1 MALDISIFD
10 TITPSRFITFTIPNP
25 SLSHHHH
32 HHHLLRVAVLDS
44 PIQLTDSPRVAL
56 MFVPRT
62 RELDWIFCT
71 ESGHLQLLLTC
82 PQISRLILI
91 GDQPTDGPDLP
102 IMYHRPDQSDDV
114 SDNIQEESVR
124 PLVTAL
130 SRKFCVKNGI
140 YDVPIVSYEDNVIF
154 SVVLE
159 KCVGDFVGEMLVED
173 VEIESDGSECNKRE
187 FRRRL
192 RFKRMP
198 NLIQTEIK
206 IVPETCLSSDSMIE
220 ENVKFRPDTG
230 VLVHVYLMP
239 MVASCAL
246 IGSYLSER
254 IRLGFRPKALCV
266 GVGGG
271 ALVSFLGTQLGFEVV
286 GVEMDEEVL
295 RVSRRYFGLEDGEF
309 IRVCVGDAIEFI
321 EKLACQANVQNS
333 DSLGIRG
340 MQDGCYLNDGDG
352 LDTKFDV
359 VMVDLDSADVRNGV
373 TAPPLEFIRKNVL
386 LAARRVLS
394 DSGILVIN
402 VIHPSRSF
410 YEMLIH
416 EFREIFH
423 ELYEI
428 DVGNGENFVLIA
440 TVLPIVSSVSDC
452 DNTFL
457 KKLSSVLKESRF
469 SKALAGTIF
478 LVHGGF
484 SYLSL
489 PDVPI
494 DAALQ
499 IVLSF

>member
-10 TITPSRFITFTIPNP
+10 TIAPSRFTTFTIPHP
-25 SLSHHHH
+25 SISQPHR
-32 HHHLLRVAVLDS
+32 HLLRVAVLDS
-44 PIQLTDSPRVAL
+44 PVQLTDSARVAL
-56 MFVPRT
+56 MFVPKT
-62 RELDWIFCT
+62 REHDWVFCT
-71 ESGHLQLLLTC
+71 ESGQLQLLLTC

-91 GDQPTDGPDLP
+91 GDQPTEGPDSP
-102 IMYHRPDQSDDV
+102 IMYHRPDQNDDV
-114 SDNIQEESVR
+114 SDIIQEESVR
-124 PLVTAL
+124 PLVIAL

-140 YDVPIVSYEDNVIF
+140 YDVPIVSYEDNVIS

-173 VEIESDGSECNKRE
+173 VEIESDGSDCNKRE

-206 IVPETCLSSDSMIE
+206 IVPETCLSSDSMRIGE
-220 ENVKFRPDTG
+220 HVKFRPDTA

-239 MVASCAL
+239 MVASCSL

-254 IRLGFRPKALCV
+254 IQLGFRPKALCV

-286 GVEMDEEVL
+286 GVEMDEQVL

-321 EKLACQANVQNS
+321 EKLACLANVQNS

-340 MQDGCYLNDGDG
+340 MQDGCYLNNGDG

-359 VMVDLDSADVRNGV
+359 VMVDLDSDDVRNGV

-402 VIHPSRSF
+402 VIPPSRSF

-423 ELYEI
+423 ESYEI

-457 KKLSSVLKESRF
+457 KKLR
-469 SKALAGTIF
+469 LAISGA
-478 LVHGGF
+478 
-484 SYLSL
+484 YLDSMRK
-489 PDVPI
+489 I
-494 DAALQ
+494 
-499 IVLSF
+499 